1 MKRNILMVYP
11 ANPKDTYWSFSYAL
25 PFIGK
30 KAAMPPLGII
40 TVAAMLPEYCNVKVT
55 DMNVEQLKD
64 DDILWAD
71 AVFTSAMVVQKDS
84 LNEVIEKVK
93 SLEKKYSRKIPI
105 VAGGPHPTQYYDQIK
120 GVDHFI
126 LGEAESGVLDA
137 FMADFEQQK
146 PKKVYARHVIRKK
159 PGEKEIDEKSLEEL
173 LCFFEK
179 EDSDISVVN
188 ERPSMQLS
196 PVPRF
201 DLLNPSAYMSM
212 ALQGVRGCPYSC
224 EFCNEPTL
232 FGHKPRFKE
241 TEKMIEELE
250 KIYGLG
256 FQGSVFYVD
265 DNFVG
270 NKNKLKLILPKII
283 EFQEKY
289 DYPYSLYTEADIT
302 LASDDKLMELMRD
315 AGFGMAFIGLESP
328 EEEVLRSMGKNH
340 NMKINLSEAVRKIQ
354 SFGIEV
360 AAGFIVGNDPDP
372 ENICEKIFEFCQ
384 KQGIATAMAGLLTAV
399 KGSVLYE
406 RLKQEGRLRN
416 DTAGNNTHNFS
427 LNFEP
432 PPVKQEKKIIHD
444 YKNLLSRLYDKCG
457 ENYFRRCSVLLDRL
471 GYSPKP
477 ARTTGF
483 AELKAFAKSIWMQ
496 SWSSYGAGYR
506 KFILDALRRHRD
518 IFPRAVRLAMCGEH
532 FINITK
538 YSLQTDDI
546 KEELVEKADYFNKL
560 SELVYG
566 RGWRRLEHEANKF
579 LRKAGKRIHE
589 LPREYR
595 DTLIEL
601 YEHVTSSF
609 KIRAFNKPHA

>member
-538 YSLQTDDI
+538 YSLQADDI